1 MKKTNIANKASKI
14 KKSNFI
20 ANELKYEDILLEPV
34 LSEKANLL
42 RDEGKYVFKVDS
54 AANKML
60 IMEAVRRLFNVNPVS
75 CTVMI
80 VGGKPKRLRYRSGY
94 TASWKK
100 AIVRLPKGEKISI
113 FEGV

>member
-1 MKKTNIANKASKI
+1 MKYN
-14 KKSNFI
+14 
-20 ANELKYEDILLEPV
+20 EDILLEPV

-42 RDEGKYVFKVDS
+42 REEGKYVFRVDP
-54 AANKML
+54 AASK
-60 IMEAVRRLFNVNPVS
+60 IQIKEAVRKLFNVHPIS
-75 CTVMI
+75 CTVMN

-100 AIVRLPKGEKISI
+100 AIVRLPKDEKISI